1 MRKLILLVI
10 LFMTTVTLISCNTTQ
25 DNNNDDDN
33 GDGHID
39 PLVVYGPN
47 YKEENTM
54 ANKEYLYGMCDLA
67 WSEYSWN
74 PNNPIDYTVTSQL
87 IKNLGCKSV
96 RNWMHCNWLM
106 DNPTTFNEKNLAL
119 AHEIVDDLVAQGY
132 QIIGMNH
139 SNFHAKGY
147 ANSSSTVAKPARD
160 LSDGSDYLKWLD
172 DYETTWYNI
181 AKEFP
186 EIMYWEIDNESNSDT
201 FFEKLTGGTFTLR
214 QKADIY
220 TDMLYFASRGIHR
233 ANPNANTVMGGLVI
247 STAETFLEYIYENIY
262 ADDSWSQYPDDYFQ
276 IAAWHPYMAAFTPD
290 KFRKTN
296 EDIYKVIR
304 TNEGKDKKVF
314 ITEFGFS
321 EANATRE
328 KIADVF
334 DEFQDGLDKEQPDR
348 EVQRIKAKIAHIESA
363 IEDGLPF
370 DRDRLL
376 ALHARLDEI
385 ESKAIRAPKRF
396 ARHEVLALLES
407 AAQMDA
413 QRAIDIF
420 VDCVVYDDERT
431 AVSFS
436 FDDAPTSDER
446 LAQIVNWWTRT
457 KSTPTIHAIRGGVVL
472 VA

>member
-328 KIADVF
+328 KIAEYLPQVYQIFEELPYIEATHYFRMYDNLDSTWGSNAEKTFGLFTDPVTHGV
-334 DEFQDGLDKEQPDR
+334 DGSNK
-348 EVQRIKAKIAHIESA
+348 
-363 IEDGLPF
+363 
-370 DRDRLL
+370 
-376 ALHARLDEI
+376 
-385 ESKAIRAPKRF
+385 
-396 ARHEVLALLES
+396 VLAEPKNI
-407 AAQMDA
+407 AYVFQ
-413 QRAIDIF
+413 
-420 VDCVVYDDERT
+420 
-431 AVSFS
+431 
-436 FDDAPTSDER
+436 R
-446 LAQIVNWWTRT
+446 LAGGSGNL
-457 KSTPTIHAIRGGVVL
+457 TIYQDL
-472 VA
+472 LKNK

>member
-1 MRKLILLVI
+1 MRKIVLLFI
-10 LFMTTVTLISCNTTQ
+10 MFMATITLISC
-25 DNNNDDDN
+25 DDDN
-33 GDGHID
+33 NTNDDLQID
-39 PLVVYGPN
+39 PLVAYGPN

-54 ANKEYLYGMCDLA
+54 VNKEYLYGMCDLA

-119 AHEIVDDLVAQGY
+119 AHAIVDDLVAQGY

-160 LSDGSDYLKWLD
+160 LSEGSDYLKWLD
-172 DYETTWYNI
+172 DYETTWFNI

-201 FFEKLTGGTFTLR
+201 FFEKLTGGTFTLK

-220 TDMLYFASRGIHR
+220 TDMMYFASRGIHR

-276 IAAWHPYMAAFTPD
+276 IAAWHPYMAAFTPE

-296 EDIYKVIR
+296 EDIYNVIK

-328 KIADVF
+328 NIAEFLPQVYQIFEELPYIEATHYFRMYDNLDSTWGSNAEKTFGLFTDPVTHGVDGSNKKLAEPKNLAYVF
-334 DEFQDGLDKEQPDR
+334 Q
-348 EVQRIKAKIAHIESA
+348 
-363 IEDGLPF
+363 
-370 DRDRLL
+370 
-376 ALHARLDEI
+376 
-385 ESKAIRAPKRF
+385 
-396 ARHEVLALLES
+396 
-407 AAQMDA
+407 
-413 QRAIDIF
+413 
-420 VDCVVYDDERT
+420 
-431 AVSFS
+431 
-436 FDDAPTSDER
+436 R
-446 LAQIVNWWTRT
+446 LAGG
-457 KSTPTIHAIRGGVVL
+457 SGDLTIYQEIL
-472 VA
+472 NDK

>member
-10 LFMTTVTLISCNTTQ
+10 LLVSTIALISCNEDENHQ
-25 DNNNDDDN
+25 DDVQ
-33 GDGHID
+33 ID
-39 PLVVYGPN
+39 PLVAYGPN

-74 PNNPIDYTVTSQL
+74 PNNPIDYTITSQL

-160 LSDGSDYLKWLD
+160 LSEGSDYLKWLD

-290 KFRKTN
+290 KFRKAN
-296 EDIYKVIR
+296 EDIYNVIK
-304 TNEGKDKKVF
+304 TKEGKDKKVF

-328 KIADVF
+328 TIAEYLPQVYEIFEELPYIEATHYFRMYDNLDSTWGSNAEKTFGLFTDPVTHGV
-334 DEFQDGLDKEQPDR
+334 DGSNK
-348 EVQRIKAKIAHIESA
+348 
-363 IEDGLPF
+363 
-370 DRDRLL
+370 
-376 ALHARLDEI
+376 
-385 ESKAIRAPKRF
+385 
-396 ARHEVLALLES
+396 VLAEPKNI
-407 AAQMDA
+407 AYVFQ
-413 QRAIDIF
+413 
-420 VDCVVYDDERT
+420 
-431 AVSFS
+431 
-436 FDDAPTSDER
+436 R
-446 LAQIVNWWTRT
+446 LAGG
-457 KSTPTIHAIRGGVVL
+457 SGDLTIYQEL
-472 VA
+472 LNNK